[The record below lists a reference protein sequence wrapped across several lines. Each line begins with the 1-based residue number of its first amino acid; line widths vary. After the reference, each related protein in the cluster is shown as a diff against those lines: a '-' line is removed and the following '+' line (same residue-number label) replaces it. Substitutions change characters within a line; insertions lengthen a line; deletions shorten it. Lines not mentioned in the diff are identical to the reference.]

1 MSKEIDIDEE
11 LTEKNDEENKATPGK
26 KPALAIMAA
35 VLVIAAGIASFF
47 VINNARYI
55 KTDNAKVAV
64 DLYKIQADREGKLVK
79 FDVYKNKYVQS
90 GEVLG
95 RIDGGTYIKA
105 PSNGEFIEI
114 DAYKGDYV
122 TAGETLAILGDT
134 DDTYININIEEGD
147 IRKIKEG
154 QKVIVTLDAYP
165 GKKFDGVVSEINN
178 MTANALSG
186 NMTSYS
192 TSGTYTKTTQLIPVK
207 VELTDPEI
215 YLDDIIGTNATV
227 KIKVK

>member
-11 LTEKNDEENKATPGK
+11 LTEKDEEEKKAVPNKK
-26 KPALAIMAA
+26 VALAAAAA
-35 VLVIAAGIASFF
+35 VLVIAAGIAAFF
-47 VINNARYI
+47 IINGTHYV

-64 DLYKIQADREGKLVK
+64 DLYKIQADRNGKLVK
-79 FDVYKNKYVQS
+79 FDVYKNKYVES

-95 RIDGGTYIKA
+95 RVEGGTYIKA

-122 TAGETLAILGDT
+122 SAGDTLAVLGDT
-134 DDTYININIEEGD
+134 DDIYINVNIEEGD

-154 QKVIVTLDAYP
+154 QNAVVSLDAYP
-165 GKKFDGVVSEINN
+165 GKKFKGVVIEIDN
-178 MTANALSG
+178 MTSNALSG

-207 VELTDPEI
+207 VGLTDSDI
-215 YLDDIIGTNATV
+215 YLDDIIGTNATI

>member
-1 MSKEIDIDEE
+1 MSNKIDIDEE
-11 LTEKNDEENKATPGK
+11 LTEKDKKET
-26 KPALAIMAA
+26 KPAPNKKLALAVIAA
-35 VLVIAAGIASFF
+35 ILVIAAGIAAFF
-47 VINNARYI
+47 ILNNTRYV

-64 DLYKIQADREGKLVK
+64 DLYKIQADKDGKLVK
-79 FDVYKNKYVQS
+79 FDVYENKYVQS
-90 GEVLG
+90 GDVLG

-134 DDTYININIEEGD
+134 DDIYININIEESD
-147 IRKIKEG
+147 IRKIKAG
-154 QKVIVTLDAYP
+154 QKAIVSLDACP
-165 GKKFDGVVSEINN
+165 GKKFKGVVTEVDN
-178 MTANALSG
+178 MTSNALSG

-207 VELTDPEI
+207 VKLTDPEV
-215 YLDDIIGTNATV
+215 YLGDIIGTNATV
-227 KIKVK
+227 KIKVR